1 LTRARR
7 LGTHRC
13 AGARRRSL
21 SGHGR
26 ALLLGQFGD
35 EIGPR
40 RHDGPGNGLA
50 GERTI
55 ALLLAPLRILVSLL
69 GRALLLRRSGTLR
82 ARL

>member
-1 LTRARR
+1 LR
-7 LGTHRC
+7 THGR
-13 AGARRRSL
+13 AGAWRRGL
-21 SGHGR
+21 AWHGR

-35 EIGPR
+35 EIGSR
-40 RHDGPGNGLA
+40 RHDRPGDGLS

-55 ALLLAPLRILVSLL
+55 ALLLANLRILVCLL